1 MGPHLPVAK
10 PGVHR
15 FDENYMNEENLP
27 MPGTSTDSPGDIRAE
42 EILAALDE
50 DQRAVALATR
60 GPVCVI
66 AGAGTGKTR
75 AITHRI
81 AYAAAIGTMD
91 PQKVLAITF
100 TARAAGEMRVRLR
113 GLGVPMVA
121 ARTIHAAALKQ
132 LIYFWPSVF
141 GGKTPDLIT
150 TKSSFLGE
158 AINRA
163 GLSDTLRATSREL
176 MRDIA
181 SEIEWAKVSEVAP
194 EDFLLEIEQR
204 VQKPRINAEQLAKVY
219 MAYESVK
226 KQELA
231 IDFEDVLLLT
241 AAMIEEERDVRER
254 VQDQYRYFTIDEY
267 QDISPIQQRLINAW
281 IGTRQDICV
290 VGDPAQT
297 IYSFAGATPIFLNS
311 FTKKYPEAEVI
322 RLSTGYRS
330 TPEITFA
337 ANALLRH
344 GAMGQELVAI
354 NSHGKKPSVDAYS
367 DESAEIAGVLAQ
379 ITDLLKTGTQAQE
392 IAILARTN
400 NQLKGIE
407 REMNRLG
414 LPYQLRNTE
423 RFFDRQDVR
432 DFLKVVRQASV
443 IPTEGV
449 HWFDEMR
456 TLSQPFLTGESI
468 DGIAALLHLA
478 RELDADPSFSPKTLR
493 SYIREV
499 EDRVQQNNPPTMPV
513 VTLATLHAAKGL
525 EWERV
530 FLIGASEGILPLEN
544 GATGQSDAVI
554 NEERRLFYVGM
565 TRAKV
570 DLHISHRQNPSR
582 FLHESGLL
590 A

>member
-1 MGPHLPVAK
+1 VA
-10 PGVHR
+10 VE
-15 FDENYMNEENLP
+15 DL
-27 MPGTSTDSPGDIRAE
+27 
-42 EILAALDE
+42 ILAALDA

-91 PQKVLAITF
+91 PAKVLALTF
-100 TARAAGEMRVRLR
+100 TAKAAGEMRARLR
-113 GLGVPMVA
+113 TLGVPTVA
-121 ARTIHAAALKQ
+121 ARTIHSAALKQ
-132 LIYFWPSVF
+132 LLFFWPSVF
-141 GGKTPDLIT
+141 GGRTPDLMT
-150 TKSSFLGE
+150 TKTGFLTE

-163 GLSDTLRATSREL
+163 GLSDSLRATNREL

-181 SEIEWAKVSEVAP
+181 SEIEWAKVSQVGPTDYVNEVSK
-194 EDFLLEIEQR
+194 R
-204 VQKPRINAEQLAKVY
+204 MQKPRLLPEQMVQVY
-219 MAYESVK
+219 TAYESIK

-231 IDFEDVLLLT
+231 IDFEDVLLLC
-241 AAMIEEERDVRER
+241 AAMLEQEREVRER

-281 IGTRQDICV
+281 LGTRKDICV

-297 IYSFAGATPIFLNS
+297 IYSFAGATPVFLNS
-311 FTKKYPEAEVI
+311 FTQRFPDAEVI

-344 GAMGQELVAI
+344 GTMGQELVAF
-354 NSHGKKPSVDAYS
+354 NDHGSKPIVTGYS
-367 DESAEIAGVLAQ
+367 DESSEIRGVMAEINALLA
-379 ITDLLKTGTQAQE
+379 DGTQPQE

-400 NQLKGIE
+400 AQLKGAEKAMLAQNI
-407 REMNRLG
+407 
-414 LPYQLRNTE
+414 PYQVRNTE
-423 RFFDRQDVR
+423 RFFDRREVR
-432 DFLKVVRQASV
+432 DFLKQVRQASV
-443 IPTEGV
+443 IPAEGQG
-449 HWFDEMR
+449 WIDELR
-456 TLSQPFLTGESI
+456 SLAQPYLTGEAI

-478 RELDADPSFSPKTLR
+478 RELDDDDNFSPKTLR
-493 SYIREV
+493 GYLREV

-530 FLIGASEGILPLEN
+530 FLIGASDGQLPLTNSN
-544 GATGQSDAVI
+544 GDSAI
-554 NEERRLFYVGM
+554 EEERRLFYVGI
-565 TRAKV
+565 TRAKA
-570 DLHISHRQNPSR
+570 DLHISYRGAPSQ
-582 FLHESGLL
+582 FLRESGLL
-590 A
+590 ASS